1 MKNLSVMKS
10 IIFILSMMMTLLFW
24 SCQNN
29 NEDDPLSD
37 EQISF
42 NLSENGKND
51 PELLIGEWEA
61 IAFAYTADGKK
72 ITDRTAISNARLIIP
87 SKYKFSDYN
96 GTDLWELN
104 VLNTYWFTCLISD
117 NLINL
122 KVFLVTYVLVAFP
135 HVEHDLGYAFANAC
149 SFVINGNELILHFP
163 KIEDKNILFS
173 YTVIKN
179 KNLLIFKKNDK
190 P

>member
-1 MKNLSVMKS
+1 
-10 IIFILSMMMTLLFW
+10 MMMSLSFW
-24 SCQNN
+24 SCQN
-29 NEDDPLSD
+29 DSLSD
-37 EQISF
+37 EQIAF
-42 NLSENGKND
+42 NLSKKGKND
-51 PELLIGEWEA
+51 PDLLVGEWDA
-61 IAFAYTADGKK
+61 ISFAYTADGKK
-72 ITDRTAISNARLIIP
+72 ITDRTAISNVTLIIP

-104 VLNTYWFTCLISD
+104 VSNIIWYTCLISD

-122 KVFLVTYVLVAFP
+122 TFVSNTYKLVAPP
-135 HVEHDLGYAFANAC
+135 HVEYDFRNALANEC

-163 KIEDKNILFS
+163 KIEDKDILS
-173 YTVIKN
+173 CCTVIKN